1 MAKARIWM
9 AVPLTGLLM
18 VAALPLAA
26 AGQQPPLPVPPP
38 QAAAPAR
45 RPFQAPSDGKLT
57 EKQIKMYIDVRR
69 LAATLAKPDPTVTD
83 PLAQIQR
90 LVGSLNSETTAASQ
104 LGADIEEFRW
114 VSLQI
119 SASGARPAS
128 DTLPLGDELTKALL
142 AASGKAREAMGLPAT
157 DAAAADAT
165 AAAAAYNREL
175 LNKFKPELD
184 ALAPR

>member
-1 MAKARIWM
+1 MAKARMWTAI
-9 AVPLTGLLM
+9 AATGLLI
-18 VAALPLAA
+18 VAAWPSAA
-26 AGQQPPLPVPPP
+26 AGQQQTLPAPPP
-38 QAAAPAR
+38 PAAAPAR
-45 RPFQAPSDGKLT
+45 RPFQVPSDGKLT
-57 EKQIKMYIDVRR
+57 EKQIKMYIEVRR
-69 LAATLAKPDPTVTD
+69 LAATLAKPDASVTD

-104 LGADIEEFRW
+104 LGADIEEYRW

-119 SASGARPAS
+119 SASGVRPAS

-142 AASGKAREAMGLPAT
+142 AASGKAREAIGVPPT
-157 DAAAADAT
+157 DAAAADAS

>member
-1 MAKARIWM
+1 VDGNRGDRFVDRGGVALCRGRTAANAAR
-9 AVPLTGLLM
+9 T
-18 VAALPLAA
+18 AA
-26 AGQQPPLPVPPP
+26 ASGG
-38 QAAAPAR
+38 AGAPALSGAER
-45 RPFQAPSDGKLT
+45 RQLT
-57 EKQIKMYIDVRR
+57 EKQIKMYIEVRR
-69 LAATLAKPDPTVTD
+69 LAATLAKPDATVTD

-104 LGADIEEFRW
+104 LGADIEEYRW

-119 SASGARPAS
+119 SASGVRPAS

-142 AASGKAREAMGLPAT
+142 AASGKAREAIGVPPT
-157 DAAAADAT
+157 DAAAADAS